1 MLSGLNRSL
10 RFRGAPILHSCR
22 FLGAMSQR
30 VEVPQGGTLEI
41 DFAEK
46 LSGLVKVDMVSQ
58 WQDHIDISCEGDVR
72 YEVSEEEQVLSV
84 KG

>member
-1 MLSGLNRSL
+1 MPLFGGDESTSRDSRYLK
-10 RFRGAPILHSCR
+10 
-22 FLGAMSQR
+22 
-30 VEVPQGGTLEI
+30 GGTLEI